1 MTNARVVTCIGPG
14 GWDLYGHRFATTF
27 KKMWPQEVDL
37 VIWTHD
43 LGDNQPQ
50 MEGVQFRKLED
61 TATFQKLKAALG
73 PGAKDGP
80 SLQYSFKAAALAL
93 SVEPTLDWIAFVD
106 ADTQTLREVDR
117 ALLDT
122 LFDPDFDLTY
132 LYRGAV
138 RESEGSWFAF
148 NLTSVQG
155 ASLLSDYWGL
165 YDSLEAFHYKKAHDN
180 AVLDRLITIHQA
192 HNLRVK
198 NLSPGAIG
206 LDAFHQSPLGAYMV
220 HYKGPD
226 KQTIADPGLAAPSR
240 YATLCEIL
248 AQTIA
253 TTGRADIIEV
263 GTWNGSRAVQ
273 MAEAAFATGLKTVTY
288 QGFDTFDEGN
298 DRQHEGH
305 TKPHASHTFVRQRLE
320 CYREYARQKGLT
332 FNFCLTMGNSLDTL
346 HSTPAIEGSFAYI
359 DGGHSLETVASD
371 YAALKHIPYIIF
383 DDLLVEPEDNA
394 PVGPREVVRAI
405 TGKQKRILQT
415 PDRYAGCTQTIS
427 FGLVVA
433 EGMPVPSIQSQIK
446 VKPIDSVDKSEQF
459 QHIAENSAAF
469 PTWLEPFQAHE
480 GIALMVSAGPTL
492 PDHLEEIRTLQQSG
506 ATIFAVKHALPILKA
521 AGINPD
527 FTVIL
532 DPRPIEGLSTHG
544 VIRTHL
550 FSDVAPADCFLI
562 ASMTHPT
569 VRRALEE
576 KGARLFGW
584 HAHTSGTQE
593 ANLPE
598 FEKGLVIGGGT
609 CSATRMPMIAF
620 VMGFRRLRFYGYD
633 FFYPAATPQE
643 LVKQPFM
650 NIKIGG
656 CDREFKTTGELIAA
670 MQDLGTWNKWMIE
683 NRMAVHF
690 VGTGAGA
697 IVWETTAPDYIPPKE
712 FKDRP

>member
-1 MTNARVVTCIGPG
+1 MKYKIVSTFGPG
-14 GWDLYGHRFATTF
+14 GWELYARRMVESMRAFWPDAELVMYYHDLEEPAPNFEGVTF
-27 KKMWPQEVDL
+27 KSLNSIPAFQALKR
-37 VIWTHD
+37 D
-43 LGDNQPQ
+43 LGGGSD
-50 MEGVQFRKLED
+50 QFS
-61 TATFQKLKAALG
+61 LK
-73 PGAKDGP
+73 
-80 SLQYSFKAAALAL
+80 YCFKAFALADA
-93 SVEPTLDWIAFVD
+93 VTPCLDWIGFFD
-106 ADTQTLREVDR
+106 ADVQAMRPVDDN
-117 ALLDT
+117 LIGE
-122 LFDPDFDLTY
+122 LFNNSYDLTY
-132 LYRGAV
+132 LYRDSV
-138 RESEGSWFAF
+138 RGSEGSFVGF
-148 NLTSVQG
+148 NLQTPAG
-155 ASLLSDYWGL
+155 ASFLADWYGL
-165 YDSLEAFHYKKAHDN
+165 YASREFLHYKEQFDN
-180 AVLDRLITIHQA
+180 AVLDRLVAIHQA
-192 HNLRVK
+192 HSLRVK
-198 NLSPGAIG
+198 NLAPRSLG
-206 LDAFHQSPLGAYMV
+206 LDAFHQSILGAYFV
-220 HYKGPD
+220 HYKGGHGS

-240 YATLCEIL
+240 YTTLCEIL
-248 AQTIA
+248 AQTIPIV
-253 TTGRADIIEV
+253 GRADIIEV

-305 TKPHASHTFVRQRLE
+305 TKPHASHNFVRQRLE

-371 YAALKHIPYIIF
+371 YEALKHIPYIVF

-469 PTWLEPFQAHE
+469 PTWLEPYQAHE

-506 ATIFAVKHALPILKA
+506 ATIFAVKHALPVLKA

-697 IVWETTAPDYIPPKE
+697 VVWETTAPDYIPPKE